1 MKQRA
6 VYLQIYDSLK
16 DSILSGR
23 VKAGEKLPS
32 LREYAQEMSV
42 SITTV
47 ELAYAQLMV
56 EGYIV
61 SRPKSGYYVDE
72 IPLSDLSAASVSPPS
87 NEEEGSEGTGLH
99 SYRYDLACF
108 DFNKWK
114 RCMNRVLTEH
124 QGLLMFDSDPQGE
137 IVLRR
142 EISDYLRRMRGVICT
157 PDQIVIGAGTQQIMG
172 QLSLILKHMDINHVS
187 VEEPG
192 YTPVRNIFR
201 DRGFTISP
209 ISIKSD
215 GIDTEKLPCN
225 IRSAV
230 YISPSNQFP
239 TGAVMPVGKRVRLL
253 DWAQRNASIIIE
265 DDYDSELRYS
275 GQPLPAMQGLD
286 RTGCVVYLGSFSSTL
301 FSGLKISYMV
311 LPKQLAR
318 IFEAHKRDYVQ
329 TCSKTEQLTLWL
341 FMQQGLY
348 HIHIKKLRRLYA
360 QKLQAVIRAIE
371 TYGTDFLITRNTS
384 SGINIIV
391 DVRSQKDGAT
401 LSKEAAQLGISALPL
416 SNFFSAPAFDSPGF
430 VPMILYYNHLPF
442 ADIDEA
448 VRSLITMWQGEKKIC
463 SH

>member
-1 MKQRA
+1 MKERA
-6 VYLQIYDSLK
+6 AYLRIYDYCK
-16 DSILSGR
+16 DSILNGR
-23 VKAGEKLPS
+23 MQAGEKLPS
-32 LREYAQEMSV
+32 LREYAQELSV

-47 ELAYAQLMV
+47 ELAYAQLAV

-61 SRPKSGYYVDE
+61 SKPKSGYFVAD
-72 IPLSDLSAASVSPPS
+72 IPLTDLGATSTAVPIAEPAD
-87 NEEEGSEGTGLH
+87 EKQLGLPV
-99 SYRYDLACF
+99 YRYDLACF

-114 RCMNRVLTEH
+114 RCINKVLTEH

-137 IVLRR
+137 IALRR
-142 EISDYLRRMRGVICT
+142 EISDYLRRMRGVICS

-172 QLSLILKHMDINHVS
+172 QLSLILKRMNINHVS

-209 ISIKSD
+209 IAVQND
-215 GIDTEKLPCN
+215 GIDTEKLPRN

-230 YISPSNQFP
+230 YVSPSNQFP
-239 TGAVMPVGKRVRLL
+239 TGSVMPVGKRARLL
-253 DWAQRNASIIIE
+253 DWAQRNESIIIE

-286 RTGCVVYLGSFSSTL
+286 RAGRVVYLGSFSSTL

-311 LPKQLAR
+311 LPPQPAH
-318 IFEAHKRDYVQ
+318 IFEEHKRDYVQ

-360 QKLQAVIRAIE
+360 QKLQSVIKTIE
-371 TYGTDFLITRNTS
+371 LYGADFLITRNTA

-391 DVRSQKDGAT
+391 AVKSEKDGAM
-401 LSKEAAQLGISALPL
+401 LSKEAADLGISALPV
-416 SNFFSAPAFDSPGF
+416 SNFSSAPAFDNPGF
-430 VPMILYYNHLPF
+430 VSMILYYNRLPL
-442 ADIDEA
+442 ADIEEA
-448 VRSLITMWQGEKKIC
+448 IRALITLWRA
-463 SH
+463 